1 MYRRNSSNPSV
12 CSTAASSVTTRPS
25 FLWLT
30 TNRRFQAQL
39 AEATSRNE
47 RILASPTFEVSG
59 PASADWPGIIEETFE
74 FHNQGRPLA
83 DFNILTDDLA
93 EISYASGTIGQAIG
107 EVGRRLGSYVG
118 ELHDIS
124 EYQVVML
131 WPVAGSRIDRVA
143 GFTNV
148 LEGYKLDWSTWYRS
162 FGEADRSALPFS
174 AYNRARLYFDMR
186 LVPIAVAD
194 LHRLCL
200 NLDDDDAI
208 LPKSNLTRLS
218 QSHFFSVVDGM
229 FDFTQV
235 SRMRARDSKRA
246 RDAADWYGTVTDQPT
261 ALGKRIARCL
271 NELGLSAKHEVTIS
285 AGSATCRADILV
297 RRRPELVKATGAA
310 PNVLVEL
317 KAYSTANTMPA
328 AIRDAVRG
336 TLRKYAQFASF
347 LDRL

>member
-1 MYRRNSSNPSV
+1 MLDSLVHEQWNQRHPPKILIAVTSQYEESVARRGDVPTQFVESLSLLDRSEFRHNP
-12 CSTAASSVTTRPS
+12 TL

-83 DFNILTDDLA
+83 DFSILTDDLA

-107 EVGRRLGSYVG
+107 EVGRRLGSHVE

-162 FGEADRSALPFS
+162 FGEADRK
-174 AYNRARLYFDMR
+174 R
-186 LVPIAVAD
+186 
-194 LHRLCL
+194 
-200 NLDDDDAI
+200 
-208 LPKSNLTRLS
+208 T
-218 QSHFFSVVDGM
+218 SV
-229 FDFTQV
+229 
-235 SRMRARDSKRA
+235 
-246 RDAADWYGTVTDQPT
+246 
-261 ALGKRIARCL
+261 
-271 NELGLSAKHEVTIS
+271 
-285 AGSATCRADILV
+285 
-297 RRRPELVKATGAA
+297 
-310 PNVLVEL
+310 
-317 KAYSTANTMPA
+317 
-328 AIRDAVRG
+328 
-336 TLRKYAQFASF
+336 
-347 LDRL
+347 